1 MGSAVVIT
9 IDLCPR
15 RPALYA
21 KCRAQSTYGSG
32 QNCSGA
38 IADPPVAPG
47 SARSGSRNC
56 LNARVREVWRS
67 NGFASSFVAG
77 KIGSLMTRADIWPR
91 SPNETHRSLRSLLG
105 QSCEIL
111 WIPCEQVREGR

>member
-15 RPALYA
+15 RPALCA
-21 KCRAQSTYGSG
+21 KCRALSTYGSG

-47 SARSGSRNC
+47 SASSGSRNC
-56 LNARVREVWRS
+56 LNARVPLYAITLINRLMCTHFFGGINS
-67 NGFASSFVAG
+67 LIAPFV
-77 KIGSLMTRADIWPR
+77 K
-91 SPNETHRSLRSLLG
+91 
-105 QSCEIL
+105 
-111 WIPCEQVREGR
+111 

>member
-1 MGSAVVIT
+1 MGSAVEIT

-15 RPALYA
+15 RPALCA

-47 SARSGSRNC
+47 SARSRSRNC
-56 LNARVREVWRS
+56 LNARVPSYAIVGDKSLSTNSPSETRS
-67 NGFASSFVAG
+67 RGF
-77 KIGSLMTRADIWPR
+77 KPR
-91 SPNETHRSLRSLLG
+91 QQLR
-105 QSCEIL
+105 
-111 WIPCEQVREGR
+111 

>member
-15 RPALYA
+15 RPALCA

-56 LNARVREVWRS
+56 LNARVSLYAIVGDKSLQELPSETAIR
-67 NGFASSFVAG
+67 GF
-77 KIGSLMTRADIWPR
+77 KPLQQ
-91 SPNETHRSLRSLLG
+91 LR
-105 QSCEIL
+105 
-111 WIPCEQVREGR
+111 

>member
-15 RPALYA
+15 RPALCA

-32 QNCSGA
+32 QNCSGV

-56 LNARVREVWRS
+56 LNGRVSYRPFYAC
-67 NGFASSFVAG
+67 GGGYDGAC
-77 KIGSLMTRADIWPR
+77 D
-91 SPNETHRSLRSLLG
+91 
-105 QSCEIL
+105 
-111 WIPCEQVREGR
+111 

>member
-15 RPALYA
+15 RPALCA
-21 KCRAQSTYGSG
+21 KCRALSTYGSG

-47 SARSGSRNC
+47 SASSGSRNC
-56 LNARVREVWRS
+56 LNARVPLDAIVGDKS
-67 NGFASSFVAG
+67 
-77 KIGSLMTRADIWPR
+77 
-91 SPNETHRSLRSLLG
+91 
-105 QSCEIL
+105 
-111 WIPCEQVREGR
+111 

>member
-15 RPALYA
+15 RPALCA

-32 QNCSGA
+32 QNCSRA

-56 LNARVREVWRS
+56 HNARVPLYAIVGRIFPPYWETRE
-67 NGFASSFVAG
+67 ALSS
-77 KIGSLMTRADIWPR
+77 
-91 SPNETHRSLRSLLG
+91 
-105 QSCEIL
+105 
-111 WIPCEQVREGR
+111 

>member
-15 RPALYA
+15 RPALCA

-56 LNARVREVWRS
+56 LNARVPLYAIVGDNSAAPAASSKSRLQSLTLEIS
-67 NGFASSFVAG
+67 SHSLFFASFVA
-77 KIGSLMTRADIWPR
+77 A
-91 SPNETHRSLRSLLG
+91 
-105 QSCEIL
+105 
-111 WIPCEQVREGR
+111 